1 MRASNSEGLGPWSA
15 PSTPVRTLTTNP
27 GPPPAPRLA
36 SSRPPP
42 GPLSL
47 WLSIF
52 LPNDDGGDPISAV
65 LLETREHSG
74 ARAPEWSR
82 CERHSVPLQP
92 GNQQHFIAASGEF
105 EGAIGVGSSTI
116 SSMGSGAT
124 GGSSSVS
131 VGGNTT
137 LGGESGC
144 STARTDPGAPMRELI
159 VHVDGLKPRTHYS
172 FRASAVN
179 GKGSGDPG
187 PPCRR
192 VRTSL
197 PRPPTWSPIDM
208 KALASANTPKIL
220 ANIEAKNV
228 SGARNGSKSEDDDYG
243 LGPAPPRA
251 ILSGHGACSVAW
263 EEPHDNG
270 APIESYQVECTRLGA
285 VVDVENLVDIA
296 LVVPPVLAAAGDQR
310 IVGEKLS
317 TGFEWPEGATGES
330 SPQPTVSPPSRTTII
345 APSGHDGQRRE
356 EIETVVRT
364 IGATMRVMAIEDLA
378 VHGEYVFRVA
388 GVNAAGRGD
397 LGPWSAIVKIPD
409 PHD

>member
-1 MRASNSEGLGPWSA
+1 TKWSYRFEDLLRGQPYVFQVRASNSEGLGPWSA

-52 LPNDDGGDPISAV
+52 LPNDDGGDPVSAV

-82 CERHSVPLQP
+82 Y
-92 GNQQHFIAASGEF
+92 
-105 EGAIGVGSSTI
+105 
-116 SSMGSGAT
+116 
-124 GGSSSVS
+124 
-131 VGGNTT
+131 
-137 LGGESGC
+137 
-144 STARTDPGAPMRELI
+144 PGAPMRELI

-228 SGARNGSKSEDDDYG
+228 T
-243 LGPAPPRA
+243 
-251 ILSGHGACSVAW
+251 CSVAW

-285 VVDVENLVDIA
+285 
-296 LVVPPVLAAAGDQR
+296 
-310 IVGEKLS
+310 
-317 TGFEWPEGATGES
+317 
-330 SPQPTVSPPSRTTII
+330 
-345 APSGHDGQRRE
+345 
-356 EIETVVRT
+356 TVVRT

-397 LGPWSAIVKIPD
+397 LGPWSAIVNIPD